1 MLKNYFIIAWRN
13 LLKSKAY
20 SAINILGL
28 SIGMAVALLIGLW
41 IWDELSYDHYHK
53 NHKQLAQVMT
63 TQTFNGEM
71 GTGPAVSMPLGNELR
86 TKYASDFKNVSMAS
100 WNFGHILAYG
110 EKKISTEGMWV
121 EPNFPSMFSL
131 HMLKGSINA
140 LNNPSG
146 ILLSSTVAKSLF
158 GDADPMNKVIKLDN
172 KDVYSVVGIYAD
184 LPRNTTL
191 NDTRILLPWSKYIT
205 TEKWLVNA
213 ATQWNN
219 HSWQCFVQLNEPVDM
234 NKVSTKIRKASMIH
248 KNAATDGEE
257 ELVLKPMDDWR
268 LRSEFKNGKQAGGR
282 IQYVWLFGIIGV
294 FVLLL
299 ACINFMNLSTAR
311 SEKRAKE
318 VGIRKAIG
326 SLMQQLVQQFLCES
340 LVISFIAMVVSIG
353 LVLLMLLFFNTL
365 ADKDM
370 SIPWGNPWF
379 WLCMLVFTFFT
390 GIIAGSYPAFYLSR
404 FNPVSVLKG
413 TFRLGR
419 FASLPRKILVV
430 VQFTVS
436 ITLVIGTIIVFRQ
449 IQFAKNRPVGYTRE
463 GLITIDMN
471 TPDLY
476 GHYDAIR
483 NDLLATGVVE
493 NMAESSSPSTGVWSN
508 QIGFSWAGKDPSSLP
523 LFGTIGVTQD
533 FGKTIGWQVKEGRDF
548 SRDFADSA
556 SIILNEAGV
565 KLTNLKNIVGQ
576 IIVKDSVKYTVVGVV
591 KDMVMESPYQP
602 VQPTVFFM
610 NPSWVSVITI
620 RVKPTVAMNAALPKI
635 EAVFKKFDPG
645 APFDYK
651 FTDEMY
657 ARKFSDEQRIGNL
670 ATFFAALAI
679 FISCLGL
686 FGLASFV
693 AEQRTKEIGVRKVL
707 GASVFNLWQMLSVDF
722 LKLVILSAII
732 AIPIAWVGL
741 HQWLQKYEYRT
752 SVSWWIFIVAILGS
766 IVITIIT
773 VSFQAIKAAI
783 ANPVK
788 SLRTE

>member
-1 MLKNYFIIAWRN
+1 MLKNYFKIAWRN
-13 LLKSKAY
+13 LLKSKVY

-28 SIGMAVALLIGLW
+28 SIGMAVALIIALW
-41 IWDELSYDHYHK
+41 IWDELSYDHYHT
-53 NHKQLAQVMT
+53 NHQQLAQVMT
-63 TQTFNGEM
+63 TQTFNGHT

-86 TKYASDFKNVSMAS
+86 SKYSDFKKVSMAS
-100 WNFGHILAYG
+100 WNFGHILAVG
-110 EKKISTEGMWV
+110 DKKITAAGMWV
-121 EPNFPSMFSL
+121 EPDFPSMFT
-131 HMLKGSINA
+131 LKMVKGNIAA
-140 LNNPSG
+140 LSSPSV
-146 ILLSSTVAKSLF
+146 ILLNSSVAKALF
-158 GDADPMNKVIKLDN
+158 GNEDPMNKMVKLDN
-172 KDVYSVVGIYAD
+172 KESYTVAGVYED
-184 LPRNTTL
+184 LPHNTTL
-191 NDTRILLPWSKYIT
+191 NDTKILLPWSKYIT
-205 TEKWLVNA
+205 TEQWLKDA
-213 ATQWNN
+213 FTQWNN
-219 HSWQCFVQLNEPVDM
+219 HSWQLFVQLNEPVNMD
-234 NKVSTKIRKASMIH
+234 NVSRKIRNASMIH
-248 KNAATDGEE
+248 KNAATDGVE
-257 ELVLKPMDDWR
+257 ELILKPMDNWR
-268 LRSEFKNGKQAGGR
+268 LHSEFKNGKPAGGR

-326 SLMQQLVQQFLCES
+326 SLVKQLVIQFLCES
-340 LVISFIAMVVSIG
+340 LVITFIAMLISIV
-353 LVLLMLLFFNTL
+353 LALLMLLFFNTL
-365 ADKDM
+365 ADKNM

-379 WLCMLVFTFFT
+379 WLFTLAFTFFT
-390 GIIAGSYPAFYLSR
+390 GLVAGSYPAFYLSK

-449 IQFAKNRPVGYTRE
+449 IQFAKDRPVGYTRE
-463 GLITIDMN
+463 GLFTIDMT

-483 NDLLATGVVE
+483 NELLSTGVVA

-508 QIGFSWAGKDPSSLP
+508 QIGFSWEGKDPSSLP

-533 FGKTIGWQVKEGRDF
+533 FGRTINWQIKEGRDF
-548 SRDFADSA
+548 SRDYADSA

-565 KLTNLKNIVGQ
+565 KLTGLKNIVGK
-576 IIVKDSVKYTVVGVV
+576 IIYKDSVKYTVVGVV
-591 KDMVMESPYQP
+591 QDMVMESPFQP
-602 VQPTVFFM
+602 IQPTVFFM
-610 NPSWVSVITI
+610 NPKWTNVITVRI
-620 RVKPTVAMNAALPKI
+620 KPDVAMSAALPKI
-635 EAVFKKFDPG
+635 ETVFKKFNPG

-651 FTDEMY
+651 FTDEEY

-670 ATFFAALAI
+670 ATFFAVLAI

-686 FGLASFV
+686 FGLSSFV

-707 GASVFNLWQMLSVDF
+707 GATVINLWGMLSIDF
-722 LKLVILSAII
+722 LKLVILSALI
-732 AIPIAWVGL
+732 AMPIAWLSL

-752 SVSWWIFIVAILGS
+752 SVSGWIFIVAIIGS
-766 IVITIIT
+766 IVITVAT